1 MLFIEVSSLN
11 SSQIRDWYRDPRPDM
26 LGPGCIK
33 HTFST
38 GSENA
43 AVIYTTK
50 SRGSVNKTLDSRSF
64 NKGENS
70 SENSIDSRDNLIFKQ
85 LPEQAK

>member
-33 HTFST
+33 TDVLYWFRKCGGYLYHQ
-38 GSENA
+38 
-43 AVIYTTK
+43 V
-50 SRGSVNKTLDSRSF
+50 SR
-64 NKGENS
+64 EC
-70 SENSIDSRDNLIFKQ
+70 Q
-85 LPEQAK
+85 